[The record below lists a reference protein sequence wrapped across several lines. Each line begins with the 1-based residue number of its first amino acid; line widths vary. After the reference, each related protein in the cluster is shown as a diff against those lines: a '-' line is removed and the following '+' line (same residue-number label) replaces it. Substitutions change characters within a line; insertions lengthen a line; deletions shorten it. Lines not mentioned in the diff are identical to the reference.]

1 MFRRDYLKK
10 PEWLKI
16 KVPSGN
22 EFSRVFELLK
32 RYNLSTV
39 CQEARCPNMHE
50 CWNKKSAT
58 IMILGKVCTRACR
71 FCAVTTG
78 NPKRY
83 VDPEE
88 PRNVAKVVNILGL
101 RYLVITS
108 VDRDDL
114 VDFGSSHYAKTIQ
127 FIKEKNP
134 HTKVEA
140 LIPDFNGDKHCLEK
154 VRCASPYVIGHN
166 IETTERLT
174 PFIRDRR
181 CGYEKSLDVLR
192 KIKRFNKDIH
202 TKSGF
207 MVGLGEEER
216 EIIQTLEDLKDTQVD
231 IVTIGQ
237 YLQPTRRHHF
247 VQKYYTPDEFNKLK
261 KIGIDIGIRHMV
273 SGPLVRSSYH
283 ASDVFRDL
291 VTNVMKQGSAH

>member
-16 KVPSGN
+16 EIPSGD
-22 EFSRVFELLK
+22 EFTQVFELLK
-32 RYNLSTV
+32 KYHLSTV

-78 NPKRY
+78 DPKGY
-83 VDPEE
+83 VDREE
-88 PRNVAKVVNILGL
+88 PQNVAEVVNILGL
-101 RYLVITS
+101 RYVVITS

-114 VDFGSSHYAKTIQ
+114 EDFGSSHYAKTIQ
-127 FIKEKNP
+127 VIKDKNP
-134 HTKVEA
+134 HTNVEA
-140 LIPDFNGDKHCLEK
+140 LVPDFTGDRQCLEK
-154 VRCASPYVIGHN
+154 VVYASPYVIGHN
-166 IETTERLT
+166 VETTERLT

-181 CGYEKSLDVLR
+181 CGYRKSLDVLR
-192 KIKRFNKDIH
+192 KIKEFNGNIY
-202 TKSGF
+202 TKSGL
-207 MVGLGEEER
+207 MVGLGEAER
-216 EIIQTLEDLKDTQVD
+216 EIIQTLEDLKNTQVD

-247 VQKYYTPDEFNKLK
+247 VQKYYTPDEFNKFK
-261 KIGIDIGIRHMV
+261 KIGMDIGLRYIM

-283 ASDVFRDL
+283 ASDIL
-291 VTNVMKQGSAH
+291 

>member
-16 KVPSGN
+16 RVPSGN
-22 EFSRVFELLK
+22 EFSRVFGLLK
-32 RYNLSTV
+32 KYNLSTV

-78 NPKRY
+78 NPKGY

-88 PRNVAKVVNILGL
+88 PQNVATVANILEL
-101 RYLVITS
+101 RYVVITS

-114 VDFGSSHYAKTIQ
+114 DDFGSSHYAKTIQ
-127 FIKEKNP
+127 LIKEKNP
-134 HTKVEA
+134 HTRVEA
-140 LIPDFNGDKHCLEK
+140 LIPDFTGDRQCLEK
-154 VRCASPYVIGHN
+154 VVYASPYVIGHN
-166 IETTERLT
+166 VETTERLT
-174 PFIRDRR
+174 PSIRDRR
-181 CGYEKSLDVLR
+181 CGYEESLGVLR
-192 KIKRFNKDIH
+192 KIKGFNSDIY

-207 MVGLGEEER
+207 MVGLGEEEQ
-216 EIIQTLEDLKDTQVD
+216 EIIQTLKDLKDSQVD

-237 YLQPTRRHHF
+237 YLQPTKRHHF
-247 VQKYYTPDEFNKLK
+247 VQKYYTPDEFDRFKR
-261 KIGIDIGIRHMV
+261 IGLDIGIEHMV
-273 SGPLVRSSYH
+273 SGPLVRSSYY
-283 ASDVFRDL
+283 ASDMF
-291 VTNVMKQGSAH
+291 